1 VFILTTILLLAWL
14 NFLYSKPPVALLKH
28 VNTEN
33 GVSNDEEFS
42 KEFLKMFN
50 EAKNI
55 TPPHDR
61 PYKIAFV
68 GN

>member
-1 VFILTTILLLAWL
+1 M
-14 NFLYSKPPVALLKH
+14 LKH

-33 GVSNDEEFS
+33 GVYSDVEFEE
-42 KEFLKMFN
+42 EFLKMFN

-61 PYKIAFV
+61 PYNIDFI